1 MTARFW
7 IAAAIARLRADTTSA
22 PRLHVLP
29 PLGDVE
35 VLAVDESVHP
45 GGIKYRSVRD
55 LLLHDLREGHLHPGT
70 RLVEASASNTGVA
83 TAHFARLLGLP
94 LTLVAPARTPRE
106 RQALLASM
114 GAELLLTDRPAAMY
128 DIAREQDG
136 HFLDHIARAGTT
148 AAYREDGLARVLASL
163 SPSRIVVGVGT
174 GVTSA
179 TIARYLRHRGSR
191 AKVVVADAEN
201 SAYFPGWASGVR
213 DYGTG
218 VPSRIPGI
226 GRPRMEAAFDPDLVE
241 YVIPVPDAG
250 SVAAMRWARE
260 VTGVPVG
267 PSTGANLWA
276 VRELARR
283 GMSGPIATVFADAGY
298 LDTFHNP
305 GWVAGK
311 GIASGPEA
319 GVPFP
324 WSATTP

>member
-7 IAAAIARLRADTTSA
+7 TAAAIARLRADTPGA

-35 VLAVDESVHP
+35 ILALDESVHP

-55 LLLHDLREGHLHPGT
+55 LLLHDLRNGDITPGT
-70 RLVEASASNTGVA
+70 RLVEASATNTGVA

-94 LTLVAPARTPRE
+94 LTLVAPERTPSVQR
-106 RQALLASM
+106 ALLTSM

-128 DIAREQDG
+128 DIAREQPG
-136 HFLDHIARAGTT
+136 HFLDHITRAVITP
-148 AAYREDGLARVLASL
+148 AYREDGLARVLASL
-163 SPSRIVVGVGT
+163 KPSWVVVGVGT

-179 TIARYLRHRGSR
+179 TIARYLRHKGVR

-201 SAYFPGWASGVR
+201 SAYFPGWALGVR

-218 VPSRIPGI
+218 MPSRIPGI
-226 GRPRMEAAFDPDLVE
+226 GRPRMEAAFDPGLVE

-250 SVAAMRWARE
+250 SVAAMRWVRE

-276 VRELARR
+276 VRELVRKGAT
-283 GMSGPIATVFADAGY
+283 GPIATVFADAGY
-298 LDTFHNP
+298 ADTFHNP

-311 GIASGPEA
+311 GIAQ
-319 GVPFP
+319 VPFP
-324 WSATTP
+324 WPATTP